1 MNLALK
7 GPIIPTRISSPQSK
21 KSLTMAT
28 AQTSESK
35 STTPKQKKSSQG
47 RSRKKQINV
56 FHQRLGSLTFHQ
68 ACQLLGDEGAKLIR
82 QGNRFTEIDSE
93 KDVFLGG
100 DLLRIKLEDC
110 EAKYRGPDDDP
121 EFAGMVVVTMT
132 LQSARAKQIQTNCDC
147 CDKHCHHV
155 GAALGY
161 LLESKSVL
169 GLAMPPDESVPL
181 ENLTEKELLARAMA
195 EREKRASEED
205 MRVRS
210 TDASTPWADYVT
222 TSHNTGKTYRV
233 SLRGF
238 DPHQSYCSC
247 PDFRTNGLGTCKHI
261 LHVAAKARKRFG
273 VAALEQPYKRKHVSL
288 RLHYGDDFG
297 LRFNVPTR
305 KNPMVEE
312 IVGDLVDVS
321 TTDATDVMRRIAAIE
336 NSGRELTIYPDAEE
350 FIQRQLTTIEM
361 TQRCAEIRR
370 DPGNHPLR
378 TQLLNATLLPYQ
390 LDGIAFAASVG
401 RAILAD
407 DMGLGKTIQGI
418 GVAELLANWADIRRV
433 LIVCPASLK
442 NQWRTEVGRFC
453 GRSVQVVLGTGAER
467 IEQYQ
472 SDTFFT
478 VCNYE
483 QVLRD
488 LEPIES
494 VDWDLI
500 ILDEGQRIKN
510 WESKTS
516 NMIRS
521 LRSPYRLVLSGTPLE
536 NNLGE
541 LFTVARFVDENRL
554 GSAFKFF
561 NRHRVVDDRGKT
573 IGYQNLD
580 ELRQTIAPI
589 LLRRTRGEVSKQL
602 PDRIDEIVR
611 VTPTDEQLEIH
622 NGQMQIVAQIVGKK
636 FFTEMDLLRLRR
648 ALAMARMSCDST
660 FLVNQQEPEYSSKLE
675 RLHELLGGLIADPK
689 RKIVLFSEWKRMLDR
704 VERRLDLIGCDYV
717 RLDGSVPQKKRPAIV
732 NEFQENP
739 DCRVILMTN
748 AGSTGLNLQSAN
760 VVINCDLPWNP
771 AVLEQRIARAH
782 RMGQKNPVHIY
793 NMVSAGT
800 IEEEL
805 LSTLASKQE
814 LADASLNID
823 SEISEVAVSSSTD
836 DLRKRL
842 EKMALPK
849 MAAPVDE
856 SSQRRTE
863 AEVTRI
869 HRHREDISKAT
880 GDLVS
885 AALTLAG
892 NLIGGPSD
900 QSDQTCPQQVA
911 KVDRLTE
918 QLSKAMETDEQG
930 RPQLTITLPNQDSLR
945 TFATT
950 LAKLLGS

>member
-1 MNLALK
+1 MAATQTK
-7 GPIIPTRISSPQSK
+7 ASKSGSASK
-21 KSLTMAT
+21 K
-28 AQTSESK
+28 K
-35 STTPKQKKSSQG
+35 SGAKS
-47 RSRKKQINV
+47 SRKKQVNV
-56 FHQRLGSLTFHQ
+56 FHQRLGSLTYHQ
-68 ACQLLGDEGAKLIR
+68 ACQMLGDEGAALIR
-82 QGNRFTEIDSE
+82 QGNRFTEIDSDQ
-93 KDVFLGG
+93 DVFLGG
-100 DLLRIKLEDC
+100 DLMRIRLNDC
-110 EAKYRGPDDDP
+110 DAKFNGPDQEP
-121 EFAGMVVVTMT
+121 EFVGNVIVTMT
-132 LQSARAKQIQTNCDC
+132 LQSARSKQIQSNCDH
-147 CDKHCHHV
+147 CDSHCHHV
-155 GAALGY
+155 GAALAY
-161 LLESKSVL
+161 LLDSKSVL

-181 ENLTEKELLARAMA
+181 ENLTEQELLARALA
-195 EREKRASEED
+195 EREKRSAEED
-205 MRVRS
+205 MRVRT
-210 TDASTPWADYVT
+210 TDATTPWADYVT

-233 SLRGF
+233 SLRGME
-238 DPHQSYCSC
+238 PHQSYCSC

-261 LHVAAKARKRFG
+261 LHVAAKAKKRFG
-273 VAALEQPYKRKHVSL
+273 VAAIEQPYKRKHVSL

-297 LRFNVPTR
+297 LRFNAPTR
-305 KNPMVEE
+305 KNPVIDEV
-312 IVGDLVDVS
+312 VGDLVDVS
-321 TTDATDVMRRIAAIE
+321 TTDAADVMRRIEALE
-336 NSGRELTIYPDAEE
+336 NSGRELTIYPDAEDY
-350 FIQRQLTTIEM
+350 IQRQLMTAEM
-361 TQRCAEIRR
+361 TKRCAEIRR
-370 DPGNHPLR
+370 DPENHPMR
-378 TQLLNATLLPYQ
+378 TGLLNATLLPYQ
-390 LDGIAFAASVG
+390 LDGIAFAATAG

-418 GVAELLANWADIRRV
+418 GVAELLAQWAGIGRV

-453 GRSVQVVLGTGAER
+453 GRSVQVVLGTGPER
-467 IEQYQ
+467 VEQYQ

-561 NRHRVVDDRGKT
+561 HRHRVVDDRGKT
-573 IGYQNLD
+573 IGYQKLD
-580 ELRQTIAPI
+580 ELRETISPI

-602 PDRIDEIVR
+602 PERIDEIVR
-611 VTPTDEQLEIH
+611 VTPTEEQLEIH
-622 NGQMQIVAQIVGKK
+622 HGQMQIVAQIVGKK

-660 FLVNQQEPEYSSKLE
+660 FLVNQVEPEYSTKLE
-675 RLHELLGGLIADPK
+675 RLHELLEGLIADPK

-704 VERRLDLIGCDYV
+704 VERRLDQIGCDYV
-717 RLDGSVPQKKRPAIV
+717 SLDGSVPQKKRPAIV
-732 NEFQENP
+732 SEFQENP

-805 LSTLASKQE
+805 LDTLASKQQ
-814 LADASLNID
+814 LADASLNIE
-823 SEISEVAVSSSTD
+823 SEIDEVAVSSSTD

-849 MAAPVDE
+849 LAAPVDA

-863 AEVTRI
+863 AEVAQI

-885 AALTLAG
+885 AALALAG
-892 NLIGGPSD
+892 NLVGGGTQSPSD
-900 QSDQTCPQQVA
+900 PGPEQNAKIDQ
-911 KVDRLTE
+911 LTE
-918 QLSKAMETDEQG
+918 QLSKAIDTDDQG
-930 RPQLTITLPNQDSLR
+930 RPQLKITLPDQDSLR
-945 TFATT
+945 GLATT
-950 LAKLLGS
+950 LAKLLG

>member
-1 MNLALK
+1 MAATQTK
-7 GPIIPTRISSPQSK
+7 ASK
-21 KSLTMAT
+21 SG
-28 AQTSESK
+28 SESK
-35 STTPKQKKSSQG
+35 KKSGAKS
-47 RSRKKQINV
+47 SRKKQVNV
-56 FHQRLGSLTFHQ
+56 FHQRLGSLTYHQ
-68 ACQLLGDEGAKLIR
+68 ACQMLGDEGAALIR
-82 QGNRFTEIDSE
+82 QGNRFIEIDSDQ
-93 KDVFLGG
+93 DVFLGG
-100 DLLRIKLEDC
+100 DLMRIRLSDC
-110 EAKYRGPDDDP
+110 DAKFNGPDQEP
-121 EFAGMVVVTMT
+121 EFVGNVIVTMT
-132 LQSARAKQIQTNCDC
+132 LQSARSKQIQSNCDH
-147 CDKHCHHV
+147 CDSHCHHV
-155 GAALGY
+155 GAALAY
-161 LLESKSVL
+161 LLDSKSVL

-181 ENLTEKELLARAMA
+181 ENLTEQELLARALA
-195 EREKRASEED
+195 EREKRSAEED
-205 MRVRS
+205 MRVRT
-210 TDASTPWADYVT
+210 TDATTPWADYVT

-233 SLRGF
+233 SLRGME
-238 DPHQSYCSC
+238 PHQSYCSC

-261 LHVAAKARKRFG
+261 LHVAAKAKKRFG
-273 VAALEQPYKRKHVSL
+273 VAAIEQPYKRKHVSL

-297 LRFNVPTR
+297 LRFNAPTR
-305 KNPMVEE
+305 KNPVIDEV
-312 IVGDLVDVS
+312 VGDLVDVS
-321 TTDATDVMRRIAAIE
+321 TTDAADVMRRIEALE
-336 NSGRELTIYPDAEE
+336 NSGRELTIYPDAEDY
-350 FIQRQLTTIEM
+350 IQRQLTTAEM
-361 TQRCAEIRR
+361 TKRCAEIRR
-370 DPGNHPLR
+370 DPENHPMR
-378 TQLLNATLLPYQ
+378 TGLLNATLLPYQ
-390 LDGIAFAASVG
+390 LDGIAFAATAG

-418 GVAELLANWADIRRV
+418 GVAELLAQWAGIGRV

-453 GRSVQVVLGTGAER
+453 GRSVQVVLGTGPER
-467 IEQYQ
+467 VEQYQ

-561 NRHRVVDDRGKT
+561 HRHRVVDDRGKT
-573 IGYQNLD
+573 IGYQKLD
-580 ELRQTIAPI
+580 ELRETISPI

-602 PDRIDEIVR
+602 PERIDEIVR
-611 VTPTDEQLEIH
+611 VTPTEEQLEIH
-622 NGQMQIVAQIVGKK
+622 HGQMQIVAQIVGKK

-660 FLVNQQEPEYSSKLE
+660 FLVNQVEPEYSTKLE
-675 RLHELLGGLIADPK
+675 RLHELLEGLIADPK

-704 VERRLDLIGCDYV
+704 VERRLDQIGCDYV

-732 NEFQENP
+732 SEFQENP

-805 LSTLASKQE
+805 LDTLASKQQ
-814 LADASLNID
+814 LADASLNIE
-823 SEISEVAVSSSTD
+823 SEIDEVAVSSSTD

-849 MAAPVDE
+849 LAAPVDV

-863 AEVTRI
+863 AEVAQI

-885 AALTLAG
+885 AALALAG
-892 NLIGGPSD
+892 NLVGGGTQSPSD
-900 QSDQTCPQQVA
+900 PGPEQNAKIDQ
-911 KVDRLTE
+911 LTE
-918 QLSKAMETDEQG
+918 QLSKAIDTDDQG
-930 RPQLTITLPNQDSLR
+930 RPQLKITLPDQDSLR
-945 TFATT
+945 GLATT
-950 LAKLLGS
+950 LAKLLG